1 VNVIRQDFKSLRLAI
16 AAAGMLVLVGSGLVA
31 GTQYYL
37 SEARKAWEAARLQRQ
52 QAQQRLAQV
61 AEEEKEIRENLV
73 HYRRMMEHG
82 MGSEENRLDLIDA
95 IARIKNERRL
105 FEIRYNI
112 EAQKPLDYPGIVRA
126 TPVDFVGSRMK
137 LEMLLLHEEDLLKFL
152 TDLDATG
159 KAYVSVRQC
168 SVLRVDRGGVAPGS
182 VVPRLRSECLIDLIA
197 LKQVKP
203 A

>member
-1 VNVIRQDFKSLRLAI
+1 VNVLREDFKGLRVAI
-16 AAAGMLVLVGSGLVA
+16 AAAGMLVLLGGGLVT
-31 GTQYYL
+31 GTDYYL
-37 SEARKAWEAARLQRQ
+37 NEARQARETARLQRQ
-52 QAQQRLAQV
+52 QAQQRVARV

-73 HYRRMMEHG
+73 HYRRMIERG
-82 MGSEENRLDLIDA
+82 MGSQESRLDLIDA

-112 EAQKPLDYPGIVRA
+112 EAQRPLEYPGTTRA

-152 TDLDATG
+152 ADLEATG

-168 SVLRVDRGGVAPGS
+168 SVSRVDRGGAAPGS